1 MLKNLLTTLA
11 LLIMPLSLAAQGNF
25 ISVSMIEDSKEMNTG
40 GMFVVRVISNLDDI
54 YFACNIDNLHL
65 DQQRS
70 AANDKGE
77 YTYVVGA
84 IVTPE
89 FDGKTV
95 KFSVQRKGEVDRSF
109 FPPKLLKADRM
120 CTFRVVQP
128 ERRMKIYQQ
137 EGAMSNGEKNI
148 GSLELISSTRDV
160 FLKGAEELKIK
171 RMSTTPLEGGTYK
184 VVYHFDLAPMF
195 AARNAL
201 TQSDGATEYAA
212 LCKKFELLDENPQA
226 MTDAE
231 IVRHEE
237 LEKEVI
243 PRLHDELARLSYVV
257 LSTEKSNEEVI
268 DISDFS
274 SAENRCYGVK
284 VESAKEVTGYTAI
297 LEQARLAYTERNYK
311 EAKVFYEQA
320 ATYPGAP
327 SDAKEVCQQRIE
339 RMQLL
344 ADHDNYARTALGMII
359 KAQKEGKKLPAEDI
373 EKYFGIALDSY
384 NVLYTNTKDE
394 FYLQRVQLC
403 EKNLA
408 KIGFVIEGKITRS
421 DFRQGQLHETPLP
434 NVKIYGITHYVSE
447 KDVRYSTLGDL
458 LGTADAQGNYH
469 IQLERGK
476 YKMLLFAPS
485 NNEFKRNYLITI
497 DKETHTTKN
506 VRIKG

>member
-1 MLKNLLTTLA
+1 MLKNLLTTLV

-25 ISVSMIEDSKEMNTG
+25 ISVSMIEDSKEINTG

-128 ERRMKIYQQ
+128 EHRMKIYQQ

-243 PRLHDELARLSYVV
+243 PRLHDE
-257 LSTEKSNEEVI
+257 
-268 DISDFS
+268 
-274 SAENRCYGVK
+274 
-284 VESAKEVTGYTAI
+284 
-297 LEQARLAYTERNYK
+297 
-311 EAKVFYEQA
+311 
-320 ATYPGAP
+320 
-327 SDAKEVCQQRIE
+327 
-339 RMQLL
+339 
-344 ADHDNYARTALGMII
+344 
-359 KAQKEGKKLPAEDI
+359 
-373 EKYFGIALDSY
+373 
-384 NVLYTNTKDE
+384 
-394 FYLQRVQLC
+394 
-403 EKNLA
+403 
-408 KIGFVIEGKITRS
+408 
-421 DFRQGQLHETPLP
+421 
-434 NVKIYGITHYVSE
+434 
-447 KDVRYSTLGDL
+447 
-458 LGTADAQGNYH
+458 
-469 IQLERGK
+469 
-476 YKMLLFAPS
+476 
-485 NNEFKRNYLITI
+485 
-497 DKETHTTKN
+497 
-506 VRIKG
+506 